1 MKKLSFLHSVLA
13 TLALAATLTSCSKDD
28 DNNDSA
34 PQEPAATYHYDL
46 TVVAGNHG
54 GMSKDKSHITLSVA
68 SLNDATATISFE
80 GKGAEITDYTME
92 NIYDGKYYYQVPISS
107 DRFSKLQFKGNKM
120 QVVQEQKDMTII
132 GEGTLPIEIAEGYNV
147 LTTSG
152 VLTYRKSDN
161 KLFYFYYN
169 KKETSGSNK
178 TTNEPFFRIAVINPQ
193 TMAIEKEIINK
204 EAAQMTGSA
213 YGELLQQTVFF
224 DENDNL
230 YISAFSTVSKKNIG
244 KLLRIKKGAFDFEE
258 GYNAFPEAK
267 GKLLTVQYLGNG
279 KALAYS
285 GDNAV
290 GSSIGDVA
298 YYYSIIDVNSKSS
311 TRLAY
316 NGTEIPY
323 SSGSF
328 SQRSVYNANEKKAYI
343 GVNTADEQCIYIYDV
358 ATSTVTKGAS
368 IAAGYYFD
376 QIRLFQD

>member
-120 QVVQEQKDMTII
+120 QVVQEQKFKENTYKSRNYTHAWLGDNSLIIMSTNGEHTKVIWTKLNTNDMTII

-152 VLTYRKSDN
+152 VLTYATTSCSISTTTRKRPAVAIR
-161 KLFYFYYN
+161 LQ
-169 KKETSGSNK
+169 
-178 TTNEPFFRIAVINPQ
+178 TNH
-193 TMAIEKEIINK
+193 
-204 EAAQMTGSA
+204 SS
-213 YGELLQQTVFF
+213 ELPSSIHRQW
-224 DENDNL
+224 
-230 YISAFSTVSKKNIG
+230 
-244 KLLRIKKGAFDFEE
+244 LLRR
-258 GYNAFPEAK
+258 
-267 GKLLTVQYLGNG
+267 
-279 KALAYS
+279 
-285 GDNAV
+285 
-290 GSSIGDVA
+290 
-298 YYYSIIDVNSKSS
+298 KSS
-311 TRLAY
+311 TKRLL
-316 NGTEIPY
+316 
-323 SSGSF
+323 
-328 SQRSVYNANEKKAYI
+328 R
-343 GVNTADEQCIYIYDV
+343 
-358 ATSTVTKGAS
+358 
-368 IAAGYYFD
+368 
-376 QIRLFQD
+376 